1 MHNYCSGL
9 ARSLHVHDCT
19 PMVTDSASEFLITA
33 VATLHF
39 EYTTVTCMYNAGP
52 KESAQCMQDS
62 QLICYHQEDNSVKY
76 A

>member
-1 MHNYCSGL
+1 
-9 ARSLHVHDCT
+9 
-19 PMVTDSASEFLITA
+19 MVTDSASEFLITA

-39 EYTTVTCMYNAGP
+39 EYTTCMYNAGP

-62 QLICYHQEDNSVKY
+62 QLICYQQEDNSVKY